1 MYGRRR
7 ERFERLASRPSDP
20 IGRPVS
26 DRPEIWL
33 AAGQRT
39 PFVRVDGPF
48 AARDALALSVPVAQA
63 MARQASG
70 PIDFMVW
77 GSVVLNLAYSNL
89 AREVWLEAGLERH
102 VPSYTTILQCSTSMV
117 AAFQAAGLLSL
128 GAPHLALAMV
138 GGVESM
144 SRVQIGL
151 GQNVSDWIRRVGQGR
166 GLRRKLEAASALR
179 LRDVRLAIP
188 EIRNRA
194 TGKSMGEHCEEM
206 AHEWKIG
213 RQEQDALALQSHQRT
228 IAAQKAGF
236 FDDLITPLDGVSAD
250 AFPRTDTSMEK
261 LAALRPAFDRGSGT
275 GTLTAGNSS
284 PLTDGAAALWVGTRE
299 GLARIPASVPRAR
312 LVDFEMAAVD
322 LFHEGLLMA
331 PVAAIPRLLARRGL
345 RYADVALWE
354 IHEAFAAQVLC
365 NIAGL
370 EDAEYVRAKAGV
382 PHTFG
387 PFPRDRV
394 NPHGGSVAIGHP
406 FGATGARVLS
416 QAVKELASPSYPAG
430 SRAIVSIC
438 ADGGEGTV
446 ALLES

>member
-1 MYGRRR
+1 
-7 ERFERLASRPSDP
+7 
-20 IGRPVS
+20 VS
-26 DRPEIWL
+26 ERPEIWL

-48 AARDALALSVPVAQA
+48 ASRDALALSVPVAQA
-63 MARQASG
+63 MAHEASG

-117 AAFQAAGLLSL
+117 GAFQAAGLLAL

-166 GLRRKLEAASALR
+166 GLRRKLRAARALR
-179 LRDVRLAIP
+179 LRDIRLAIP
-188 EIRNRA
+188 EIKNRA

-206 AHEWKIG
+206 AREWKIG
-213 RQEQDALALQSHQRT
+213 RREQDALALASHQRT
-228 IAAQKAGF
+228 VAAQRAGF
-236 FDDLITPLDGVSAD
+236 FDDLITALDGVAAD
-250 AFPRTDTSMEK
+250 AFPRSDTSIEK
-261 LAALRPAFDRGSGT
+261 LAALRPAFDGGTGT

-284 PLTDGAAALWVGTRE
+284 PLTDGAAALWVATRD
-299 GLARIPASVPRAR
+299 GLARLPASVPRVR

-331 PVAAIPRLLARRGL
+331 PVAAIPRLLARHGL

-370 EDAEYVRAKAGV
+370 EDADYVRAKAGV

-406 FGATGARVLS
+406 FGATGARILS
-416 QAVKELASPSYPAG
+416 QSVKELAGLPPG

-446 ALLES
+446 ALLEV